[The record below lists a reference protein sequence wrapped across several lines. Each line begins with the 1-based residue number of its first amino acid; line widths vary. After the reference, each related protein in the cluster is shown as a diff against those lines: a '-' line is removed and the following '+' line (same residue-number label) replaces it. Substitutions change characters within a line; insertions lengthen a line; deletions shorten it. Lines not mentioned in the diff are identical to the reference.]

1 MKILICGLPGTGKTK
16 LANKIAKE
24 HNFFY
29 ISDWDIFNANGIVIE
44 NQNKNVVSKN
54 YHQLLL
60 SHILNIKGD
69 VVADLEFSV
78 SPNDF
83 ASFNTAEEVKIVYLG
98 FYSLPV
104 NVLCEK
110 FKENINPNT
119 SESKL
124 TNKIMGY
131 KQISFDYFQ
140 QCKKQSLPFFDVN
153 KDRKLVLNEILEFLN
168 IN

>member
-54 YHQLLL
+54 YHKLLL
-60 SHILNIKGD
+60 SRILNIKGD

-83 ASFNTAEEVKIVYLG
+83 AYFNTAEEVKIVYLG
-98 FYSLPV
+98 FYY
-104 NVLCEK
+104 
-110 FKENINPNT
+110 IN
-119 SESKL
+119 L
-124 TNKIMGY
+124 Y
-131 KQISFDYFQ
+131 
-140 QCKKQSLPFFDVN
+140 L
-153 KDRKLVLNEILEFLN
+153 LVLYNQKEIK
-168 IN
+168 